1 MFFLIDSFR
10 VVVGYDDLVH
20 TTTTGKNIILLHGQS
35 WTFECRY
42 KLNSGGIID
51 STVLGEP
58 GLNDPLVLVKEI
70 QFEFNYYSDYTYN
83 EVLFQFFLTYNI

>member
-1 MFFLIDSFR
+1 MIDSFR

-42 KLNSGGIID
+42 KLNSEGIIN

-58 GLNDPLVLVKEI
+58 GIEDPIKFVTEI
-70 QFEFNYYSDYTYN
+70 PFEFNYYSDDTYN
-83 EVLFQFFLTYNI
+83 EV